1 MRAKFR
7 DNLRRTLVFVSVLA
21 LIASSALLTGYA
33 DDKVKQDVSAE
44 VSEVTS
50 TKKEPTIHVDNHS
63 RQMPALTGSKMK
75 LSDPHFSSKEWY
87 EYVEYEDQYTEVK
100 DGSVTYRIHKPKSY
114 SQASIMAIGDY
125 NPDTVTGNKT
135 NLSRSLSKDLE
146 GVLEIAAQ
154 GGNISKDYVALDLT
168 TGIATHMSSIDEV
181 IDNSKYYSSS
191 SFLGIPGDQK
201 YGGVSNDGFFNA
213 DSLEITITKS
223 ETVSVGKTVALD
235 SRYTVLEGYTES
247 KDYSKYSEY
256 MHSDGRQHTDSS
268 TSGWAISDTATES
281 KEISR
286 AISDAIG
293 QEIVREASHSATTG
307 YKNGGS
313 NSFSSKHTETHKE
326 GSSLESD
333 VETNLTDAIM
343 DNAPWE
349 DFQDDPVGYILGGS
363 IGGNLGSS
371 IIPFLSDKLGIDSL
385 EVSGASFGIGV
396 EASHDKQTEYSED
409 ITTDEKEWGHT
420 SYREFQHSKTA
431 SNSISIGNSH
441 MNTIETG
448 ESHAVSSSNSVTN
461 NVESGK
467 QDTSSIENA
476 LTNGENV
483 TDGKQNQRQM
493 AVDVGYGVDYQVGN
507 QVQNSIAVKRT
518 FKAREDS
525 GVKDV
530 GWKLCEYV
538 VKVPYYIEV
547 VKNDG
552 TPLYAQYVNY
562 NLLNGVCRVFANG
575 YIEHWYTGNLVTY
588 ADFFD
593 GFVTVDELVEIA
605 KQQRYDPLPKEGE

>member
-1 MRAKFR
+1 
-7 DNLRRTLVFVSVLA
+7 
-21 LIASSALLTGYA
+21 
-33 DDKVKQDVSAE
+33 
-44 VSEVTS
+44 
-50 TKKEPTIHVDNHS
+50 
-63 RQMPALTGSKMK
+63 MK

-213 DSLEITITKS
+213 DSLEITITKT

-268 TSGWAISDTATES
+268 SSGWSISDTATES
-281 KEISR
+281 KEISKS
-286 AISDAIG
+286 ISDAIG
-293 QEIVREASHSATTG
+293 SEIVRERANSVT
-307 YKNGGS
+307 NGSTKGS
-313 NSFSSKHTETHKE
+313 SKSFSHKHTDSHRE
-326 GSSLESD
+326 GSSLETD
-333 VETNLTDAIM
+333 VEIEPEDIISNE
-343 DNAPWE
+343 WE
-349 DFQDDPVGYILGGS
+349 DFTEHPIKSILFNGAIGS
-363 IGGNLGSS
+363 DLIPYLSQELGVDGVD
-371 IIPFLSDKLGIDSL
+371 I
-385 EVSGASFGIGV
+385 FGFGV
-396 EASHDKQTEYSED
+396 DASHDKQTEYSED

-420 SYREFQHSKTA
+420 SYQEFQHSKTA

-483 TDGKQNQRQM
+483 TDGKQNQKQM
-493 AVDVGYGVDYQVGN
+493 SVDVGYGVDYQVGN

-605 KQQRYDPLPKEGE
+605 KEQRYDPLLKEGE

>member
-1 MRAKFR
+1 MKARFR
-7 DNLRRTLVFVSVLA
+7 NNLKRTIIFISALA
-21 LIASSALLTGYA
+21 LIASSTLVTGYA
-33 DDKVKQDVSAE
+33 DDKEKQVLGATE
-44 VSEVTS
+44 VLGTS
-50 TKKEPTIHVDNHS
+50 RTEPIIHVDNHS
-63 RQMPALTGSKMK
+63 RQLPSLTGSKMK
-75 LSDPHFSSKEWY
+75 LSNPRFSSKEWY
-87 EYVEYEDQYTEVK
+87 EYVEYEDKYTEVQ
-100 DGSVTYRIHKPKSY
+100 DGSVTYRIHKPQSY
-114 SQASIMAIGDY
+114 NKAAIMAIGDY
-125 NPDTVTGNKT
+125 NPDTITGNKT

-146 GVLEIAAQ
+146 GILEIAAQ

-168 TGIATHMSSIDEV
+168 TGIATHMTSLDEV
-181 IDNSKYYSSS
+181 IDNSKYYTSS
-191 SFLGIPGDQK
+191 SFLGIPGDNK
-201 YGGVSNDGFFNA
+201 YAGVSSDGFFNA

-235 SRYTVLEGYTES
+235 SRYSVLEGYSES
-247 KDYSKYSEY
+247 KDYSKYNEY
-256 MHSDGRQHTDSS
+256 MHKDGRQHTDSS
-268 TSGWAISDTATES
+268 TSGWAISDTTTES
-281 KEISR
+281 KEISQ

-333 VETNLTDAIM
+333 VETNLTDEIFHN
-343 DNAPWE
+343 DPWE
-349 DFQDDPVGYILGGS
+349 DFTDDPIGYIVGGSLGG
-363 IGGNLGSS
+363 GLGSS

-385 EVSGASFGIGV
+385 EVKEIGI

-409 ITTDEKEWGHT
+409 ITTDETEYGHT
-420 SYREFQHSKTA
+420 SYQEFQHSNTA
-431 SNSISIGNSH
+431 SNSMSIGNSRVS
-441 MNTIETG
+441 TVETG
-448 ESHAVSSSNSVTN
+448 ESYAVSSSNSVTK

-518 FKAREDS
+518 FKARDDS
-525 GVKDV
+525 SVKGV

-538 VKVPYYIEV
+538 VKVSYYIEV

-605 KQQRYDPLPKEGE
+605 KEQRYDPLPKEGE

>member
-1 MRAKFR
+1 MRTR
-7 DNLRRTLVFVSVLA
+7 IRNNLRRTLVFVSVLA
-21 LIASSALLTGYA
+21 LIASSALVTGYA
-33 DDKVKQDVSAE
+33 EDKVKQEAAAE
-44 VSEVTS
+44 VTEVS
-50 TKKEPTIHVDNHS
+50 PSNNEPTIHVDNHS

-191 SFLGIPGDQK
+191 SFLGIPGANR

-213 DSLEITITKS
+213 SSLEITITKS

-281 KEISR
+281 KEISK

-293 QEIVREASHSATTG
+293 QDIVREASHSATIG

-326 GSSLESD
+326 GYSLESD
-333 VETNLTDAIM
+333 VETNLTDDM
-343 DNAPWE
+343 LNYDSWE
-349 DFQDDPVGYILGGS
+349 DFTDDPIGYIVGSSLGGG
-363 IGGNLGSS
+363 IGSS
-371 IIPFLSDKLGIDSL
+371 IIPFLSDQLGIDGID
-385 EVSGASFGIGV
+385 VFGFGV
-396 EASHDKQTEYSED
+396 DASHDKQTEYSED
-409 ITTDEKEWGHT
+409 ITTDETEFGHT
-420 SYREFQHSKTA
+420 SYQEFQHSNTA

-441 MNTIETG
+441 VNTVETG
-448 ESHAVSSSNSVTN
+448 ESYAVSSSNSVTK
-461 NVESGK
+461 NVENGK

-483 TDGKQNQRQM
+483 TDGKQNQKQM

-593 GFVTVDELVEIA
+593 GFVTVDELVDIA
-605 KQQRYDPLPKEGE
+605 KEQRYDPLPKEGE